1 MKSKKIYTVVGVVL
15 MLCLAICQ
23 GCIDEDCL
31 GLKNKKLAIEKK
43 RLQNEATERARTA
56 VKDYLSNIMT
66 LTFGVTVEEPQLAE
80 NPEEMVYADKI
91 ALQYRF
97 IANSNA
103 EQALLGN
110 KHRVFQVAVKVQ
122 IPLISKCEFTKGI
135 ITEVNAIPQN

>member
-1 MKSKKIYTVVGVVL
+1 MKSKKNYTIVGLVL

-23 GCIDEDCL
+23 GCTDEDCL
-31 GLKNKKLAIEKK
+31 GLKNKKLAVEKK
-43 RLQNEATERARTA
+43 RLENEATERARVA
-56 VKDYLSNIMT
+56 VKDYLSNPLM

-80 NPEEMVYADKI
+80 NPEVMIYADKI

-97 IANSNA
+97 IANSHA

-110 KHRVFQVAVKVQ
+110 KNRVFQVAVKVQ
-122 IPLISKCEFTKGI
+122 IPLLSKCEFTKGI